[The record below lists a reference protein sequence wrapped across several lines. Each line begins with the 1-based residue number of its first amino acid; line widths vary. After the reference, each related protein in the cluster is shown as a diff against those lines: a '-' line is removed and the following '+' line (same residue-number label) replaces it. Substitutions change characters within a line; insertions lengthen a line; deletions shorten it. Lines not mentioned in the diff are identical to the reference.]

1 MKIVYK
7 HIFLIVFFFTT
18 YNFCHAQNIT
28 GTEHQIDIEIN
39 ECYDKNP
46 SKLGIMECEI
56 MGYQKW
62 KTEVDRVFNL
72 LLSKLDS
79 ESQLI
84 LKEQQRA
91 WEALTKLQFELNE
104 KLYSNQV
111 SLLATITTDLMRRRA
126 MELQS
131 HLNVLQ

>member
-7 HIFLIVFFFTT
+7 HIIPIVLLFVLHS
-18 YNFCHAQNIT
+18 FCHAQNIS

-62 KTEVDRVFNL
+62 KAEVDKVYNL
-72 LLSKLDS
+72 LLSKLDN
-79 ESQLI
+79 ESQLL
-84 LKEQQRA
+84 LKEQQLA

-111 SLLATITTDLMRRRA
+111 SLLATITTDLMRKRA

>member
-1 MKIVYK
+1 MKIFSY
-7 HIFLIVFFFTT
+7 HIICLILLLIISNNV
-18 YNFCHAQNIT
+18 NAQVNSSS
-28 GTEHQIDIEIN
+28 EHEIDIEIN
-39 ECYDKNP
+39 NCYDQNP

-62 KTEVDRVFNL
+62 KAEVDKMYNL
-72 LLSKLDS
+72 LLNKLD
-79 ESQLI
+79 EDGQLI

-91 WEALTKLQFELNE
+91 WEALIKLQFELNE

-111 SLLATITTDLMRRRA
+111 SLLATLTTDLMRRRA

-131 HLNVLQ
+131 HLNVMQ